1 MERSCMQHCRQDK
14 ETEIWNQMIFMERT
28 SAGLICQSKLFV
40 TMLDNA
46 AIAKADLK
54 GVDLRYA
61 NS

>member
-1 MERSCMQHCRQDK
+1 
-14 ETEIWNQMIFMERT
+14 MIFMERT